1 MADEIYDDEIYDFVE
16 SEKIRRLY
24 YDMPN
29 WYDHRCSTSRRHL
42 HPGFISITTKE
53 RGYINALFD
62 AINRHGVEPA

>member
-1 MADEIYDDEIYDFVE
+1 MADEIYKLTE

-24 YDMPN
+24 HDMPN
-29 WYDHRCSTSRRHL
+29 WYDYRCSTSRRYL

-53 RGYINALFD
+53 HTYIRSLFD